1 MHFDEEEISVSEKA
15 CFLPGAT
22 AHRHDVALFAMD
34 EEKGVGQIQIV
45 RKNWVGK
52 LRLPSFVGP
61 LWCEQF
67 HNEIKACH
75 GAA

>member
-22 AHRHDVALFAMD
+22 AHRHDVVLFAMD
-34 EEKGVGQIQIV
+34 EEKGVGQIQMFAKIGLA
-45 RKNWVGK
+45 NYAC
-52 LRLPSFVGP
+52 LH